1 MGNINTRLSIGIKI
15 VGALF
20 AVAYLTACGSSISGG
35 GFGSVDSSS
44 TTTPVI
50 AGAAVA
56 KCSQDVGTASDFH
69 VRVEAAYDQFG
80 TIQPSYARVT
90 ITASPSDWAT
100 SNYDLQLYRMTASSS
115 NSLVLDPSALP
126 FQFER
131 TVAPST
137 YQLMS
142 VNNGSG
148 QMVAYSYP
156 IINANEITA
165 YANASTG
172 NSYASASAVF
182 SSGIHFL
189 VNLNDSSGAYQVLR
203 AKLYTTSGTVY
214 RQVDVLIPTFYANPT
229 TYNTT
234 HPAVLQNMHPL
245 HSMVGQGWTESQY
258 QSFTDGL
265 CF

>member
-1 MGNINTRLSIGIKI
+1 MGNINSRLNVGIKI
-15 VGALF
+15 VGALL

-35 GFGSVDSSS
+35 GFGSVDNSS
-44 TTTPVI
+44 TSTPVI
-50 AGAAVA
+50 PGAAVA
-56 KCSQDVGTASDFH
+56 KCSQDVGTSSDFH

-90 ITASPSDWAT
+90 ITSAPTNWT
-100 SNYDLQLYRMTASSS
+100 NNYDLQLYRWTASSTGTTQ
-115 NSLVLDPSALP
+115 LDQAALT

-131 TVAPST
+131 TVAPKT
-137 YQLMS
+137 YQLMT
-142 VNNGSG
+142 VNNGSN
-148 QMVAYSYP
+148 QQVAYSYS
-156 IINANEITA
+156 IIDANEITA

-189 VNLNDSSGAYQVLR
+189 VNLHDPSGSYQVIQAVLFNKGTR
-203 AKLYTTSGTVY
+203 TVY
-214 RQVDVLIPTFYANPT
+214 RQVDVLIPTFYANPA
-229 TYNTT
+229 TYNST
-234 HPAVLQNMHPL
+234 HPAVLQNLHPL
-245 HSMVGQGWTESQY
+245 HSMGQGWSESQY

>member
-1 MGNINTRLSIGIKI
+1 MGNINTRLALGIKI
-15 VGALF
+15 VGALL
-20 AVAYLTACGSSISGG
+20 AVVYLSACGSSISGG
-35 GFGSVDSSS
+35 GFGSVNSSS
-44 TTTPVI
+44 TSTPVI
-50 AGAAVA
+50 PGSAIA
-56 KCSQDVGTASDFH
+56 KCSKDVGASSDFH

-90 ITASPSDWAT
+90 ITAAPAGWT
-100 SNYDLQLYRMTASSS
+100 TNYDLQLYRMTASST
-115 NSLVLDPSALP
+115 NSMVLDPSALT

-137 YQLMS
+137 YQLMN

-148 QMVAYSYP
+148 QMVAYSYS

-203 AKLYTTSGTVY
+203 AKLYNTSNNSVY
-214 RQVDVLIPTFYANPT
+214 RQVDVLIPTFYANPA

-234 HPAVLQNMHPL
+234 HPAVLQVLHPL
-245 HSMVGQGWTESQY
+245 YGMGQGWSESQY